1 MKTFDKNTIETIAK
15 VMADSFKSDPLNQ
28 TLLHGLTRKDELLH
42 AHSMIHI
49 DTAIRANSLKLLD
62 GNPKAF
68 LVGLDS
74 NDESVMRDIRMVIKV
89 YLKTL
94 AMLGWRDVK
103 TILSNN
109 KKVKNVVNFKWQKE
123 FTKNGYYRIKIVAVD
138 KELRGSGA
146 FRRLVTPVLDH
157 CDTLNIPVVLET
169 HNYNNVGLYEHFGF
183 ELVKTIES
191 DSTDVKQYCMIRYPD
206 KSKVRQNNGV

>member
-1 MKTFDKNTIETIAK
+1 MKMFDKNTIETIAK
-15 VMADSFKSDPLNQ
+15 VMADSFGADPLNQ
-28 TLLHGLTRKDELLH
+28 ALLHGLTRKDELLH

-74 NDESVMRDIRMVIKV
+74 NDESVLRDIRMVIKV

-94 AMLGWRDVK
+94 TMLGWRDVK
-103 TILSNN
+103 TILTNN

-123 FTKNGYYRIKIVAVD
+123 FIKNGYYRIKIVAVD
-138 KELRGSGA
+138 KELRGTGA

-157 CDTLNIPVVLET
+157 CDASNIPVVLET
-169 HNYNNVGLYEHFGF
+169 HNS
-183 ELVKTIES
+183 I
-191 DSTDVKQYCMIRYPD
+191 I
-206 KSKVRQNNGV
+206 SKYLSGDAPMRQVYKCPPLLRGDYRGVFFR

>member
-1 MKTFDKNTIETIAK
+1 MFDKNKIETVAK
-15 VMADSFKSDPLNQ
+15 VMADSFKTDPLNQ
-28 TLLHGLTRKDELLH
+28 ALLNGLTGKNELLH
-42 AHSMIHI
+42 AHSLIHI
-49 DTAIRANSLKLLD
+49 DNAIRANSLQLLD

-74 NDESVMRDIRMVIKV
+74 DDESVLRDIRMVIRV
-89 YLKTL
+89 YLKTFRIL
-94 AMLGWRDVK
+94 SWQDIK

-123 FTKNGYYRIKIVAVD
+123 FINDRYYRIKIVAVD
-138 KELRGSGA
+138 KELKGTGA

-157 CDTLNIPVVLET
+157 CDKSNIPVVLET
-169 HNYNNVGLYEHFGF
+169 HNNNNVGLYEHFGF

-191 DSTDVKQYCMIRYPD
+191 DNTDVKQYCMIRYPD
-206 KSKVRQNNGV
+206 DSKMK

>member
-1 MKTFDKNTIETIAK
+1 MKMFDKNTIETIAK
-15 VMADSFKSDPLNQ
+15 VMADSFGTDPLNQ
-28 TLLHGLTRKDELLH
+28 ALLHGLTRKDELLH

-74 NDESVMRDIRMVIKV
+74 NDESVLRDIRMVIKV

-94 AMLGWRDVK
+94 TMLGWRDVK

-123 FTKNGYYRIKIVAVD
+123 FIKNGYYRIKIVAVD
-138 KELRGSGA
+138 KELRGTGA

-157 CDTLNIPVVLET
+157 CDELNIPIVLET

-183 ELVKTIES
+183 QLVKTIES
-191 DSTDVKQYCMIRYPD
+191 GDTDVKQYCMIRNPD
-206 KSKVRQNNGV
+206 HSGNKQNQNM